1 MVLLFSIPNYFLRQK
16 AEVNLEKP
24 SSAALGLHFVVVVVE
39 HFFFFFEAVVIR
51 EAGFLSWH

>member
-24 SSAALGLHFVVVVVE
+24 SSAALGLHFVVVE
-39 HFFFFFEAVVIR
+39 RFFWRQWV
-51 EAGFLSWH
+51 